1 MVRSSGL
8 GPWDWELESE
18 PEPWITEAIIIKQS
32 GFNSQMGNAGAS
44 ATEAAS
50 VQGVARL
57 SRQGTQQSSTSS
69 VDVGI
74 RGIDVDH
81 DGKCP
86 VVSSK
91 E

>member
-1 MVRSSGL
+1 
-8 GPWDWELESE
+8 
-18 PEPWITEAIIIKQS
+18 
-32 GFNSQMGNAGAS
+32 MGNAGAS